1 MNEIYFATNRNQ
13 ISEDPVKFG
22 ARFNVDRPFFY
33 RVGKAKVRKLGK
45 PKDPWDEAYK
55 VDPKGIE
62 LFPETAP
69 GDDEGEALLGSA
81 AAFAEIRA
89 KFADSRQQRDV
100 LLYIHGFASS
110 FESALVRASELRDA
124 YLVPPRNLLNETA
137 DGGPSTRAREPL
149 VFAFCWPSDGVAF
162 GGGQMNDD
170 DAVPQ
175 WAYFSDR
182 DDAEASGKAIARS
195 FVRMIDFLT
204 SMAPEDACGQRIH
217 LVAHSMGNYALRHA
231 IQQLKRLIDRARLPR
246 IVDNAFLMAAD
257 EDADTLEKD
266 YKLAPI
272 FELARQV
279 HVYHAADD
287 RALIVSDKTKFNPD
301 RLGERGPKRLSDEIG
316 RVNVVDCGD
325 VSDTIFR
332 HGRHQYYRLVPEV
345 IADVRAVLSGTR
357 PDEIPGR
364 EIVEPGRRYKVKAQ
378 PALRKKAGYPPS

>member
-1 MNEIYFATNRNQ
+1 MNEIYYATNRNLTG
-13 ISEDPVKFG
+13 EDPVRFG

-33 RVGKAKVRKLGK
+33 RVGKAVVRKRRD
-45 PKDPWDEAYK
+45 PKDPWDEAYR
-55 VDPKGIE
+55 VDPKSVE
-62 LFPETAP
+62 LFPEKIP
-69 GDDEGEALLGSA
+69 EGEEGEALLGSA

-89 KFADSRQQRDV
+89 KFADRKEQRDV

-110 FESALVRASELRDA
+110 FESALIRASELRDA
-124 YLVPPRNLLNETA
+124 YLAPPTSILNASEA
-137 DGGPSTRAREPL
+137 DGRATRAREPL
-149 VFAFCWPSDGVAF
+149 VFVFCWPSDGIAF
-162 GGGQMNDD
+162 GGGVQNDD

-195 FVRMIDFLT
+195 FVRLIDFLT
-204 SMAPEDACGQRIH
+204 SMAPGDACGQRIH

-231 IQQLKRLIDRARLPR
+231 VQQLKRLVDRARLPR

-257 EDADTLEKD
+257 EDADALELD
-266 YKLAPI
+266 HKLAPL

-316 RVNVVDCGD
+316 RVNVIDCGD

-345 IADVRAVLSGTR
+345 IADVRAVLSGVR
-357 PDEIPGR
+357 PDEVKGR
-364 EIVEPGRRYKVKAQ
+364 EIVEPGRRYKIRKQA
-378 PALRKKAGYPPS
+378 ALRKKSGFPPA